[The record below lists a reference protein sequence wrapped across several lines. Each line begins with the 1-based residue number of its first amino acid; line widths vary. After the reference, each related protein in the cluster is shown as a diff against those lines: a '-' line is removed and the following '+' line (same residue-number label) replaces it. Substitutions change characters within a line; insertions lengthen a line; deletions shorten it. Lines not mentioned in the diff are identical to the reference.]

1 MAFNGDGPHTK
12 RQRTETDST
21 NNRGHTGNYT
31 TAEEPRRKRQD
42 ESKPNHVLLFTII
55 NPMYPIT
62 VDVLHTIC
70 QASGQVLRIVI
81 FKKNGVQAMAGFYLL
96 LVHCHFGSVQ
106 TLTQF
111 SFLNIVVPEMGADV
125 CYDLVIKVIIAP
137 FGYKKISFPSCS
149 GCLVESAVRAKETL
163 NGADIYSG
171 CCTLKI
177 DFAKPEKLNVH
188 KNDSESWDYTVSMS
202 KCSRSFIFTSSIDV
216 YHSVSPL

>member
-1 MAFNGDGPHTK
+1 VFVCFKMAFNGDGPHTK
-12 RQRTETDST
+12 RQRTETDSA

-31 TAEEPRRKRQD
+31 TTEEPRRKRQD

-81 FKKNGVQAMAGFYLL
+81 FKKNGVQAMVEFD
-96 LVHCHFGSVQ
+96 S
-106 TLTQF
+106 
-111 SFLNIVVPEMGADV
+111 
-125 CYDLVIKVIIAP
+125 
-137 FGYKKISFPSCS
+137 
-149 GCLVESAVRAKETL
+149 VESAIRAKETL

-202 KCSRSFIFTSSIDV
+202 RRRG
-216 YHSVSPL
+216 